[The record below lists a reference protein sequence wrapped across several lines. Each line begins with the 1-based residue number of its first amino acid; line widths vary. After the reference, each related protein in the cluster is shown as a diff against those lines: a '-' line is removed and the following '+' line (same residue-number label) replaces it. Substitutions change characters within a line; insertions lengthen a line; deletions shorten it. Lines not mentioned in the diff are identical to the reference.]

1 VSISIREPGRKGP
14 LAAIAAAA
22 ALAALALP
30 IGGSAAGGEPVAETA
45 KKKVKVKVGDD
56 FFSPTNLK
64 VKKGTKVK
72 WKWLPENGNPHNVTL
87 TKGPKGVKKKDLTS
101 ATGTIGIKFNRK
113 LKKKGTYKFICTI
126 HATVMKQTVKV
137 KR

>member
-14 LAAIAAAA
+14 LAAIAAG
-22 ALAALALP
+22 AALALP

-45 KKKVKVKVGDD
+45 KKTAKVKVGDD
-56 FFSPTNLK
+56 FFSPTTLK

-101 ATGTIGIKFNRK
+101 KTGSIGVKFNRK

-137 KR
+137 KG